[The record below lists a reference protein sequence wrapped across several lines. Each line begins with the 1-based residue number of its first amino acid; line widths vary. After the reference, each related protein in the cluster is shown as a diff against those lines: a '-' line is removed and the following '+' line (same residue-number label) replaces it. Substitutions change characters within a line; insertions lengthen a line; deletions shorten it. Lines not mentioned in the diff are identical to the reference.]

1 MNVIVHDNW
10 LNPVYFNVLKEYIL
24 STEFAWY
31 KGEVVE
37 DVGQVAP
44 IKTQPIFEKRDQFF
58 HAFINDKGE
67 NNSGGVALIHKIG
80 WFLNAKKIIR
90 AKLNYGSKTN
100 EPQLGGWHVD
110 YDYKVNPNDSD
121 YKIAI
126 LYINTNNGYT
136 LLENGQEILSVEN
149 RVVIFDN
156 SVLHTDCSQTDIQGR
171 IVLNIVYCE

>member
-58 HAFINDKGE
+58 
-67 NNSGGVALIHKIG
+67 ALIHKIG